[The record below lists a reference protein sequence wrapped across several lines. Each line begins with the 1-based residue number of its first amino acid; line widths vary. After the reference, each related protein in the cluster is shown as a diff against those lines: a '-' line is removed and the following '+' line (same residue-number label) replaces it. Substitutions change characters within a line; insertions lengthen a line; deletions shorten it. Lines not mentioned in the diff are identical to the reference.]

1 MSDNE
6 ETRLYEAMFVVGAN
20 RANQDWGALVEHI
33 HGIITRHGGEVV
45 NSEKWDERKLAYEM
59 AGNTRAVYIL
69 IHFNASPSSIE
80 KTRQDFHL
88 SGAIIRTLILRDEDG
103 ISSEVKG
110 LSDEPTDPVRSTRR
124 ERDVS
129 VPKEETDAPAKAA
142 APEAKAAAPEATPEP
157 EGDQADA
164 DTPEEPQEDS
174 GEEDKAED
182 AAASAEAPEV
192 TEEPGPEEEQP
203 APEAAEEAVDA
214 GKPESDGTDAQDAEP
229 VETPPQEGGDQPE
242 GGGPE
247 EKKA

>member
-45 NSEKWDERKLAYEM
+45 NSEKWDERKLAYPM

-69 IHFNASPSSIE
+69 IHFNASPNSIE
-80 KTRQDFHL
+80 QARQDFHL

-103 ISSEVKG
+103 ISSEIKG

-129 VPKEETDAPAKAA
+129 VPTEEAEAPAKAA
-142 APEAKAAAPEATPEP
+142 APAATPEP
-157 EGDQADA
+157 EGEQAEA
-164 DTPEEPQEDS
+164 ETPEESEGNS
-174 GEEDKAED
+174 GEEDKAEEV
-182 AAASAEAPEV
+182 AAPSAEAPEA
-192 TEEPGPEEEQP
+192 TAEPGPEEEQP
-203 APEAAEEAVDA
+203 AADGAEEAGDA
-214 GKPESDGTDAQDAEP
+214 EEPEGDGTDAQPAEP
-229 VETPPQEGGDQPE
+229 VETPPQDGGDQPE

-247 EKKA
+247 EEKS

>member
-20 RANQDWGALVEHI
+20 RANQDWGALMEHI

-45 NSEKWDERKLAYEM
+45 NSEKWDERKLAYPM

-69 IHFNASPSSIE
+69 IHFNASPNSIE
-80 KTRQDFHL
+80 QARQDFHL

-103 ISSEVKG
+103 ISSEIKG

-129 VPKEETDAPAKAA
+129 VPTEEEEAPKAA
-142 APEAKAAAPEATPEP
+142 APADTPEP
-157 EGDQADA
+157 EGEQAEA
-164 DTPEEPQEDS
+164 ETPEEPEGDS
-174 GEEDKAED
+174 GEEDKAEE
-182 AAASAEAPEV
+182 AAAPSAEAPEA

-203 APEAAEEAVDA
+203 AADGAEEAGDTEEPEEDGADA
-214 GKPESDGTDAQDAEP
+214 PPAEP
-229 VETPPQEGGDQPE
+229 VETPPQDGGDQPE
-242 GGGPE
+242 GGEPE
-247 EKKA
+247 EEKS